1 MNCIETAVSRFAEG
15 FNCSQAV
22 FSAFAE
28 SLGIEETD
36 ALRIAAGF
44 GGGMGRMAEICGAVT
59 GALMVLGM
67 KYGGTTPDREA
78 KERVYQQV
86 REFAARFRARHGSL
100 VCRDLLG
107 CDIST
112 AAGHQSAREQNLFT
126 SRCPPFV
133 RGAAE
138 ILEELL

>member
-1 MNCIETAVSRFAEG
+1 MNRIETAVSRFAEG

-22 FSAFAE
+22 LAAYAKD
-28 SLGIEETD
+28 LGLNEKT
-36 ALRIAAGF
+36 ALKIAAGF
-44 GGGMGRMAEICGAVT
+44 GGGMGRMAETCGAVS

-67 KYGGTTPDREA
+67 KYGGTTPDRQV

-86 REFAARFRARHGSL
+86 REFAARFAARCGSL
-100 VCRDLLG
+100 VCHDLLD

-112 AAGHQSAREQNLFT
+112 AEGQKRAGEQGLVT
-126 SRCPPFV
+126 TRCPQFV
-133 RGAAE
+133 RGTVE